1 MREEAKSPPLTQPS
15 NSPELVPLPAPMQL
29 TSAGGRGHGIG
40 KGCRYRRH
48 HFSDEVAYE
57 CLWQQRSSVPNWG
70 QRGGQLRG
78 SWFIPHGLQL
88 KRKTAARCACH
99 CTWRG
104 PVAWS
109 HLETVACGSGGGLV
123 TAHDNGLLLGLSLR
137 QLPVEMVECCMG
149 CTTVANS
156 QLVRLHQ
163 HPSSAC
169 LLNCLTARFMVVV
182 VAVAAVLSNL
192 GYLLKNLLCP
202 GLSPQLSF
210 NLFFTP
216 HSYQHLCF
224 TFSPRSS
231 ATTTPWHCSPAAHGR
246 LTSRST
252 FACTHVPSIRLCT
265 PYVGVGHGAWAMG

>member
-1 MREEAKSPPLTQPS
+1 
-15 NSPELVPLPAPMQL
+15 
-29 TSAGGRGHGIG
+29 
-40 KGCRYRRH
+40 
-48 HFSDEVAYE
+48 
-57 CLWQQRSSVPNWG
+57 
-70 QRGGQLRG
+70 
-78 SWFIPHGLQL
+78 
-88 KRKTAARCACH
+88 
-99 CTWRG
+99 
-104 PVAWS
+104 
-109 HLETVACGSGGGLV
+109 
-123 TAHDNGLLLGLSLR
+123 
-137 QLPVEMVECCMG
+137 MG

-231 ATTTPWHCSPAAHGR
+231 ATATPCHCSPAALAC
-246 LTSRST
+246 LTSKLPAQRL
-252 FACTHVPSIRLCT
+252 HVPRAPRVTLST
-265 PYVGVGHGAWAMG
+265 PHVGVGHGLCIWRTRTMGPSRLASVMARPRTGYMVC